1 MNLNSRLLELIKLLN
16 MNQTKFAELMGW
28 SKQNAQHYFK
38 ADSKLRAD
46 QIIMMKNKIPSLNL
60 NWFLFGEG
68 NPLCQVI
75 DIAEENSAEYTIR
88 QDMIQIL
95 KKQLEHANAESTH
108 NREQIRSL
116 TKIIEHLTNTDK

>member
-1 MNLNSRLLELIKLLN
+1 MNLNNRLLELIKILN
-16 MNQTKFAELMGW
+16 MSQTKFAELMGW

-38 ADSKLRAD
+38 SDSKLRAE
-46 QIIMMKNKIPSLNL
+46 QIIIMKNKIPSLNL

-68 NPLCQVI
+68 NPLYMVM
-75 DIAEENSAEYTIR
+75 DIAEENSYEHTIR
-88 QDMIQIL
+88 QDMIRIL
-95 KKQLEHANAESTH
+95 EKQLDHAHAETAH